1 MRKHFTKKRVIVL
14 AIVALAIGITAG
26 ALAYFT
32 AGGSGSGTATAGAAT
47 GAVTIH
53 ATFDNGLVPGT
64 DKAVTFTA
72 DNATGTDLRVT
83 TISFGSVSSTVST
96 CQDVITGAPT
106 QFHMAAVT
114 SNTTVPGG
122 DLDVDLA
129 GTGTL
134 VWDNLPTTDQ
144 TACAGAPLTL
154 HVTSN

>member
-32 AGGSGSGTATAGAAT
+32 TTGSGSGTATAGSAGT
-47 GAVTIH
+47 VTLH
-53 ATFDNGLVPGT
+53 ATFGNGLVPGT
-64 DKAVTFTA
+64 SETVSFTA
-72 DNATGTDLRVT
+72 DNPGATTLVQ
-83 TISFGSVSSTVST
+83 TISFGSVESADTG
-96 CQDVITGAPT
+96 CQAVIGGALT
-106 QFHMAAVT
+106 QFHMDAVT
-114 SNTTVPGG
+114 SNTTVAHGALG
-122 DLDVDLA
+122 FALN

-144 TACAGAPLTL
+144 TECAGAPLTL